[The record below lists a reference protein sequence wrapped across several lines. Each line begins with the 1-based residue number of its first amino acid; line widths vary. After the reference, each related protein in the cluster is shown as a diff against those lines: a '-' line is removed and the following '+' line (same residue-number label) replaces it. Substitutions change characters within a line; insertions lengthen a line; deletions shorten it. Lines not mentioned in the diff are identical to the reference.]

1 MINTPFIN
9 ICSSPRTASQG
20 KTLKYL
26 MMKLFAVKSIPDS
39 VDKNTPK
46 KEEKYSR
53 QCRQKKKS
61 TPKSR

>member
-1 MINTPFIN
+1 
-9 ICSSPRTASQG
+9 
-20 KTLKYL
+20 